1 MKVSKLLKNIVIAS
15 HNSGKVSEIKSLLK
29 PMGYNIIPAKKLK
42 INEPIE
48 NGLTFRE
55 NSLIKSRNAALK
67 SRLPAIAD
75 DSGLCISSLD
85 NEPGIYSARWAGK
98 DKDFNIAMEKIEKK
112 MAKYNCFN
120 KPSRKAFFC
129 CALSIYFPN
138 NVSRVF
144 EGKIYGH
151 VQFPPKGK
159 NGFGYDPIF
168 VPKGYKKT
176 FGEMNFHYKE
186 RISHRAIAFKKLS
199 SYLHKIKN

>member
-1 MKVSKLLKNIVIAS
+1 M
-15 HNSGKVSEIKSLLK
+15 
-29 PMGYNIIPAKKLK
+29 
-42 INEPIE
+42 
-48 NGLTFRE
+48 
-55 NSLIKSRNAALK
+55 
-67 SRLPAIAD
+67 PAIAD
-75 DSGLCISSLD
+75 DSGLCILSLN

-98 DKDFNIAMEKIEKK
+98 EKDFNIAIEKIEKK
-112 MAKYNCFN
+112 MEKNNYFN
-120 KPSRKAFFC
+120 KSSRKAFFC

-151 VQFPPKGK
+151 VQFPPKGE

-176 FGEMNFHYKE
+176 FGEMNFNYKE

-199 SYLHKIKN
+199 NFLYKIKN